1 MKRGYDATAPAI
13 PAPTAG
19 TMLAHDL
26 RRVLAAS
33 VGLGAGVLLVV
44 LVVAIA
50 VREWSWDWL
59 CWPLIAAALPPLLW
73 AVGNLVELVR
83 SMAERIMR
91 IDLDG
96 DGVIGEPPARFVAI
110 NAYAGREALARDQ
123 VTRDHERLAEFVR
136 GCAVDTSLRRWEAAI
151 GRDAYVTYRDQ
162 LMAAGWAAWR
172 KPGNERAGWAL
183 TDDAE
188 RIVDSMWS

>member
-1 MKRGYDATAPAI
+1 MRRLDASVNAL

-19 TMLAHDL
+19 AVLAADL

-33 VGLGAGVLLVV
+33 VGLGAGVLLLVG
-44 LVVAIA
+44 VVAIA
-50 VREWSWDWL
+50 VREWSWDW
-59 CWPLIAAALPPLLW
+59 CVWPLIAAALPWLAL

-83 SMAERIMR
+83 GMAERIMQ

-96 DGVIGEPPARFVAI
+96 DGVIGAPPARFVAI
-110 NAYAGREALARDQ
+110 NSYAGREALARDQ
-123 VTRDHERLAEFVR
+123 ATRDHERLAEFVR
-136 GCAVDTSLRRWEAAI
+136 GCAVDTSLRRWETTI

-162 LMAAGWAAWR
+162 LMAAGWAAWKR
-172 KPGNERAGWAL
+172 PGNERAGWAL